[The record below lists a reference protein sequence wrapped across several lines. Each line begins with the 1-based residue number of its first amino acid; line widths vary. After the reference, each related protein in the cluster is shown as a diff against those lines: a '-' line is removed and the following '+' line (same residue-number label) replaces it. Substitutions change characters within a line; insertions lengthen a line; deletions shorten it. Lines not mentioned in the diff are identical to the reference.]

1 MILRI
6 DALKEICSKI
16 LTAVDDS
23 ELSLVTETLQ
33 LKTVGNELRLAVTNK
48 EYYAEVKMELTGDVE
63 DFHATVNAKLF
74 LKLISQ
80 ITTETI
86 SFTLADNSLVIKGN
100 GTYKLPL
107 IFEGDALLELPKI
120 EIGNPTVNMNID
132 SSVLLSILQYN
143 SKEISKG
150 SVVKPV
156 QKLYYVDDKG
166 AITFTTGACVNNFT
180 LEKPVSILL
189 NNRLV
194 KLFKL
199 FNNGNVNFTLGFDA
213 LSDDIIQTKVKFE
226 NKDISITAILSCDD
240 TLLKSVPVSAIRGR
254 AEYLYPYQVS
264 LNKDA
269 LLQTINRLLL
279 FTSLASSKELVRPFS
294 TFEFKSN
301 EVVIWDGK
309 KENCESIAYVNG
321 DLNIDGSY
329 ETILDLTDLKI
340 TLETCVESYLNLK
353 FGNTQCIVLSRGT
366 ISNVIPE
373 VKMGV

>member
-120 EIGNPTVNMNID
+120 KIGNPTVNMNID

-353 FGNTQCIVLSRGT
+353 FGNTQCIVLSRGN

>member
-353 FGNTQCIVLSRGT
+353 FGNTQCIVLSRGN

>member
-301 EVVIWDGK
+301 EVIIWDGK

-353 FGNTQCIVLSRGT
+353 FGNTQCIVLSRGN

>member
-33 LKTVGNELRLAVTNK
+33 LKTVNNELRLAVTNK
-48 EYYAEVKMELTGDVE
+48 EYFAEVKMELTGAVE

-107 IFEGDALLELPKI
+107 IFEGDNLLELPRI
-120 EIGNPTVNMNID
+120 DIMNPTVNMSID
-132 SSVLLSILQYN
+132 SSILLSILQYN

-156 QKLYYVDDKG
+156 QKLYYVDNKG
-166 AITFTTGACVNNFT
+166 ALTFTTGACVNNFT

-199 FNNGNVNFTLGFDA
+199 FNNGSVDFTLGFDA
-213 LSDDIIQTKVKFE
+213 LSDDVIQTKVKFE

-240 TLLKSVPVSAIRGR
+240 TLLKSVPVNAIRGR
-254 AEYLYPYQVS
+254 AEFLYPYQVN

-279 FTSLASSKELVRPFS
+279 FTSLASSKELVRPYS
-294 TFEFKSN
+294 TFEFKAN
-301 EVVIWDGK
+301 EVIIWDAK
-309 KENCESIAYVNG
+309 KENCESLAYVNG
-321 DLNIDGSY
+321 DINIDGSY

-340 TLETCVESYLNLK
+340 TLETCIESYLNLK
-353 FGNTQCIVLSRGT
+353 FGNSQCIVLSRGN

-373 VKMGV
+373 VKMGA

>member
-226 NKDISITAILSCDD
+226 NKDISITAILS
-240 TLLKSVPVSAIRGR
+240 
-254 AEYLYPYQVS
+254 
-264 LNKDA
+264 
-269 LLQTINRLLL
+269 
-279 FTSLASSKELVRPFS
+279 
-294 TFEFKSN
+294 
-301 EVVIWDGK
+301 
-309 KENCESIAYVNG
+309 
-321 DLNIDGSY
+321 DL
-329 ETILDLTDLKI
+329 
-340 TLETCVESYLNLK
+340 
-353 FGNTQCIVLSRGT
+353 
-366 ISNVIPE
+366 
-373 VKMGV
+373 